1 MSGINSVKNYRY
13 FILVRKIKKLENFKN
28 CKRVRSDPH

>member
-1 MSGINSVKNYRY
+1 MSGINSVKNDKY